1 MDVRTLEIRAEDG
14 FTLRGTLYDAQ
25 SRDALV
31 IASAMGV
38 KRRFYDAFARH
49 VADRGRSVVTFDYR
63 GIGDSRPRSLRGF
76 DAALDQWGRLDA
88 AAAIDWI
95 ARQLAPASLTYLGHS
110 AGGQVSALAPNADR
124 VDRFVF
130 VASQSGYWRHWPG
143 LRAYGLGALWL
154 AMPAISRAFGYF
166 PAKALLLGS
175 EDLPRGV
182 ASQWEQWGRHPEYL
196 WGYHDPALY
205 ARITAPVL
213 AYSLRDDHYAP
224 RAAVD
229 AFAAHFTS
237 APVTRVHTEERVGHF
252 EFFRKG
258 HEAWWDRL
266 LTRDPDT
273 PL

>member
-1 MDVRTLEIRAEDG
+1 MDVRTLEIRAADG
-14 FTLRGTLYDAQ
+14 FMLAGTLYDAG

-31 IASAMGV
+31 LASAMGV

-49 VADRGRSVVTFDYR
+49 AAERGRSVVTFDYR

-76 DAALDQWGRLDA
+76 EATLAEWGRLDV

-95 ARQLAPASLTYLGHS
+95 TRELAPGSLTYLGHS
-110 AGGQVSALAPNADR
+110 AGGQISGLAANADR
-124 VDRFVF
+124 VGRFVF
-130 VASQSGYWRHWPG
+130 VASQSGYWRYWPG

-154 AMPAISRAFGYF
+154 AMPVISRAAGYF
-166 PAKALLLGS
+166 PAKALLFGS

-182 ASQWEQWGRHPEYL
+182 ASQWAQWGRHPEYV

-205 ARITAPVL
+205 ARITAPVS
-213 AYSLRDDHYAP
+213 AWSLHRDHYAP
-224 RAAVD
+224 RPAVD
-229 AFAAHFTS
+229 AFAAHFTG
-237 APVTRVHTEERVGHF
+237 APMTRVHVDEPIGHF
-252 EFFRKG
+252 EIFRRG

-266 LTRDPDT
+266 LRRDPDT